1 MGRRIASLFFLIILA
16 SGVVSGTPLADNRV
30 KNEMCRV
37 NCCHHQAESATPNQA
52 DIADLCR
59 TINCTTSAPTPTTS
73 ARMRLAPVLVIL
85 KTFPIFRLPFTT
97 QSKVITQSFDVK
109 KTVLL
114 NISQPKYIQNQS
126 FLI

>member
-1 MGRRIASLFFLIILA
+1 MGRRIVSLFFLIILA
-16 SGVVSGTPLADNRV
+16 SGVVLGTPLADNRV

-37 NCCHHQAESATPNQA
+37 NCCKHKTESATPNQA
-52 DIADLCR
+52 DADDLCR
-59 TINCTTSAPTPTTS
+59 TINCTATAPTPTNS
-73 ARMRLAPVLVIL
+73 AKMRRAPLLVIL